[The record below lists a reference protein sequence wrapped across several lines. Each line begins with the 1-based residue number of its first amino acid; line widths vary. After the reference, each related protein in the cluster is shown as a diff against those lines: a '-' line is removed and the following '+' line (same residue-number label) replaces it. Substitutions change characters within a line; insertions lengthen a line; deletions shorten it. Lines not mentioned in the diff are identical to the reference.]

1 MRRSICK
8 ALLNGVATLF
18 VLALVLSLVK
28 GAAFAEV
35 LVAPYTVIA
44 AAAACL
50 GNYIGFARKARAVS
64 LYL

>member
-1 MRRSICK
+1 MRRSIFK
-8 ALLNGVATLF
+8 ALLNGVVTLF
-18 VLALVLSLVK
+18 VLALVMSLVK